1 MAVTKADI
9 KKLMSK
15 GLTGKE
21 AARLIL
27 QDSWEVDHN
36 RPGFLSQADI
46 QRLKNGLGSPEN
58 IRDYNKYVHAYQLV
72 DYTLKDG
79 RIAVLE
85 AIQAL
90 LLACKELET
99 FWLED
104 RVKQLQMYALPAIVT
119 QKQYDE
125 LRARQREIKLQWL
138 SNIQEVIGDIALERQ
153 PELEDQA
160 AKADEEGYFYDFH
173 DWLETNRPEAYRQA
187 VQILIEHIRE
197 DRLKPV
203 MLSPEQ
209 RQAMLDIQKQ
219 IGAIDEDKKSDP
231 LKPYPSEWHQLWQ
244 QKQERLQSFYQ
255 AGRGQQDQSELLR
268 LLERLLEVCQIEDGQ
283 LTEEESDALTST
295 YCSGADLIQIGLSR
309 AWIEEYEPNLEEET
323 LARPAGMMQSS
334 RVAILQNPKP
344 GDLDERGYYKEPG
357 FLEKLSGYASRNDK
371 DRSETRGFSIPE
383 LLEGVHKQ
391 ASKHIKI
398 FLAIQASIEAVSETV
413 GVKFTEDLDEW
424 YEELGL
430 YASMY
435 NSLLEPRGEYHQ
447 PPHYLGMP
455 KLEALRIGRLKPTAR
470 SLRYYRERMALAL
483 GDDWIKEAFRTL
495 DFKPSETGSLAE
507 RMAKEMRLAKQ
518 ELGLTEPEEESDG
531 QAN

>member
-36 RPGFLSQADI
+36 RPGFLSSSDI

-58 IRDYNKYVHAYQLV
+58 IRDYNRYVHAYQLV

-138 SNIQEVIGDIALERQ
+138 SNIQEVIGDIAKESQ

-160 AKADEEGYFYDFH
+160 AEADEEGYFYDFH
-173 DWLETNRPEAYRQA
+173 DWLETNRPEAYSQA

-209 RQAMLDIQKQ
+209 RQAMLDIQRQ
-219 IGAIDEDKKSDP
+219 IGAIDEEKESDP
-231 LKPYPSEWHQLWQ
+231 LKPYPPEWNRLWQ
-244 QKQERLQSFYQ
+244 QKQERLQSFYK

-268 LLERLLEVCQIEDGQ
+268 LLERLLEECQIEDGQ
-283 LTEEESDALTST
+283 LTEEESNALTST
-295 YCSGADLIQIGLSR
+295 YCSGADLYQIGLSK

-323 LARPAGMMQSS
+323 LARPVGMMQSS

-344 GDLDERGYYKEPG
+344 GDLDERGYYKDPG
-357 FLEKLSGYASRNDK
+357 FLERLSGYHAIG
-371 DRSETRGFSIPE
+371 DRKERIDFSETEI
-383 LLEGVHKQ
+383 LEAMHKQ
-391 ASKHIKI
+391 ASERIKI

-413 GVKFTEDLDEW
+413 GVQFTEDLEKW
-424 YEELGL
+424 YEDIQ
-430 YASMY
+430 AQVAIY
-435 NSLLEPRGEYHQ
+435 NSLLEPKSEYNK

-455 KLEALRIGRLKPTAR
+455 KLEALKIGRLKPTAR

-483 GDDWIKEAFRTL
+483 GDDWIKEAFKTL
-495 DFKPSETGSLAE
+495 DFKPSEAGSLAE

-518 ELGLTEPEEESDG
+518 ELGWTEPEEESDG
-531 QAN
+531 QAD